1 MKYIINEPAKREKSA
16 AKKGS
21 GKSGENSSLEDA
33 MFEAKVNWLG
43 MRSKLVNCS
52 MTYFAPFSQTES
64 VVYKVIFYIFR

>member
-21 GKSGENSSLEDA
+21 GKSGETSSLDDA

-43 MRSKLVNCS
+43 MRSKLVN
-52 MTYFAPFSQTES
+52 FSL
-64 VVYKVIFYIFR
+64 IHFIPG

>member
-21 GKSGENSSLEDA
+21 GKSGETSSLDDA

-43 MRSKLVNCS
+43 MRLKLVVS
-52 MTYFAPFSQTES
+52 QYLVSFFLSQT
-64 VVYKVIFYIFR
+64 

>member
-52 MTYFAPFSQTES
+52 LTYFAPF
-64 VVYKVIFYIFR
+64 IPD